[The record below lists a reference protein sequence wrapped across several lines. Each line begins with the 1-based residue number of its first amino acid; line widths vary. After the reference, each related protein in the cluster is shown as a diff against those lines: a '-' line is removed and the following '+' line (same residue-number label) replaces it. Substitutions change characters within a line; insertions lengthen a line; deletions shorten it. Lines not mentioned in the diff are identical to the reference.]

1 MGICRAQC
9 RRGEFYH
16 DATLP
21 GKSLS
26 LGRGGP
32 PTALGQFMR
41 PVNHHQRLGHPYA
54 PGCAARERA
63 QGRLTSINAKDRDP
77 WWDGDIKSR
86 TNERSGGKTIGNWP
100 MSAAAI
106 ERDLITRYATPLP
119 RYTSYPT
126 ANHFSSAVDAKVY
139 GDWLAQL
146 PATPSLS
153 LYLHIPYCRELCWY
167 CGCSTKAV
175 RRYEP
180 VTEYLRLLCREVST
194 VGERLPE
201 RHQVT
206 HLHWGGGSPDILSP
220 EDIVRLGRGLQK
232 TFHLATGA
240 EHAVEVDPRL
250 LNTARAAAFAEVGIN
265 RVSIGVQ
272 DFDEAVQKAIGRIQG
287 FDVTRQAVRLFRER
301 GIHSINID
309 LVYGLPHQTTA
320 SVLRTVDKVLGLEPD
335 RIAVFGYA
343 HLPSRLKHQRLID
356 KAALPNAAARHEQS
370 TRIAE
375 RLVAAGYVQVGLD
388 HFAQPSDPLATAAL
402 HRNFQGYTT
411 DEAPVLIGLGAS
423 SIGALPQG
431 YAANEIAIDRYKE
444 TVREGRLPV
453 TRGIAVTG
461 EDRLRRAIIER
472 LMCDM
477 SVDLE
482 EIALMHDVEAESF
495 DADLSRLAPLE
506 ADGIVI
512 RSGRRLE
519 LTDEGRPLVRAVCAV
534 FDEYLGKGAA
544 RHSKA
549 V

>member
-1 MGICRAQC
+1 
-9 RRGEFYH
+9 
-16 DATLP
+16 
-21 GKSLS
+21 
-26 LGRGGP
+26 
-32 PTALGQFMR
+32 MR

-375 RLVAAGYVQVGLD
+375 RLVDAGYVQVGLD

-411 DEAPVLIGLGAS
+411 DNADALIGLGAS
-423 SIGALPQG
+423 SISKLPQG
-431 YAANEIAIDRYKE
+431 YAQNAATADEY
-444 TVREGRLPV
+444 GRRIVADGLA
-453 TRGIAVTG
+453 TQRGVAMTAD
-461 EDRLRRAIIER
+461 DRLRAFVIER
-472 LMCDM
+472 LMCDFAF
-477 SVDLE
+477 SSRELLRRFGRRAEPLVETAEAIIE
-482 EIALMHDVEAESF
+482 EDRDGLVRRTSDGFRMTLRGRPFVRNVCARF
-495 DADLSRLAPLE
+495 DAYLDPEVAKRRHALS
-506 ADGIVI
+506 V
-512 RSGRRLE
+512 
-519 LTDEGRPLVRAVCAV
+519 
-534 FDEYLGKGAA
+534 
-544 RHSKA
+544 
-549 V
+549 